1 MTEHGAKWNISA
13 VEIEAAAWI
22 AQIDGGRFSD
32 ADKAALREWCA
43 RSEAH
48 REALRRQGAIWSELD
63 SLAALP
69 AQLAAQ
75 GPQSADRSHLRW
87 RPFWVAHAALA
98 VLIVAVLAT
107 WIGVPSV
114 DRVEPSVQI
123 YATRVGELRTI
134 VLNDQSTV
142 RLNTNS
148 LVEVDYRPNER
159 RIRLVKGEALF
170 DVAKDPRRRF
180 VVHAS
185 ENTVRAVGTR
195 FSVRLLRDRFE
206 VVVSEGVVELTRTIP
221 GSGQPLQS
229 AVVSRLEP
237 RQAAYLDAES
247 AATVSIE
254 TLDVGEIARHLS
266 WTSGVL
272 EFDGEPLEDVIAE
285 VSRYTS
291 LQIEINDPSLRE
303 LPVAG
308 RFRVGDTQALF
319 DVIEAGFG
327 ASIVREGNVVTI
339 TGNAG

>member
-1 MTEHGAKWNISA
+1 MTEHGAKWDISA

-22 AQIDGGRFSD
+22 AQIDGGRFSH

-75 GPQSADRSHLRW
+75 GRESAGRSHLRW

-98 VLIVAVLAT
+98 VLIVAVLVT
-107 WIGVPSV
+107 WIGVPGV
-114 DRVEPSVQI
+114 DRVGPSVQI
-123 YATRVGELRTI
+123 YATRVGELKTI

-221 GSGQPLQS
+221 GSGQPVQS
-229 AVVSRLEP
+229 AVSRLEP

-247 AATVSIE
+247 AAAVSIE

-272 EFDGEPLEDVIAE
+272 EFDGEPLKDVIAE

-291 LQIEINDPSLRE
+291 LQIEVKDPSLRE

>member
-1 MTEHGAKWNISA
+1 
-13 VEIEAAAWI
+13 
-22 AQIDGGRFSD
+22 
-32 ADKAALREWCA
+32 LREWCA

-75 GPQSADRSHLRW
+75 GRESTGRSHLRW

-98 VLIVAVLAT
+98 VLIVAVLVT

-114 DRVEPSVQI
+114 DRVGPSVQI
-123 YATRVGELRTI
+123 YATRVGELKTI

-185 ENTVRAVGTR
+185 DNTVRAVGTR
-195 FSVRLLRDRFE
+195 FSVRLLRDQFE

-221 GSGQPLQS
+221 GSGQPVQS
-229 AVVSRLEP
+229 AVSRLEP

-247 AATVSIE
+247 AAAVSIE

-272 EFDGEPLEDVIAE
+272 EFDGEPLKDVIAE

-291 LQIEINDPSLRE
+291 LQIEVKDPSLRE

-327 ASIVREGNVVTI
+327 ASIVRDGNVVTI

>member
-1 MTEHGAKWNISA
+1 MTEHGAKWDISA

-75 GPQSADRSHLRW
+75 GRESAGRSHLRW

-98 VLIVAVLAT
+98 VLIVAVLVT

-114 DRVEPSVQI
+114 DRVAPSVQI
-123 YATRVGELRTI
+123 YATRVGELKTI

-185 ENTVRAVGTR
+185 DNTVRAVGTR
-195 FSVRLLRDRFE
+195 FSVRLLRDQFE

-221 GSGQPLQS
+221 GSGQPVQS
-229 AVVSRLEP
+229 AVSRLEP

-247 AATVSIE
+247 AAAVSIE
-254 TLDVGEIARHLS
+254 TLDVGRDCATPVLDERRARVRWRAAQGCHRGSQSLH
-266 WTSGVL
+266 
-272 EFDGEPLEDVIAE
+272 
-285 VSRYTS
+285 VSADRGQGSLAARAASRRPIPRRRYPGAVRRHRS
-291 LQIEINDPSLRE
+291 RLRCE
-303 LPVAG
+303 HRP
-308 RFRVGDTQALF
+308 
-319 DVIEAGFG
+319 
-327 ASIVREGNVVTI
+327 
-339 TGNAG
+339 